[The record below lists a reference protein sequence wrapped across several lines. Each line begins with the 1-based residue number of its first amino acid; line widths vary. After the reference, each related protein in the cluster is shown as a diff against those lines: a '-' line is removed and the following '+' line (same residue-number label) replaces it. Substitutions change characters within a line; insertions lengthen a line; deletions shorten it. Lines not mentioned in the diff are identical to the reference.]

1 MGGVPSHE
9 NDTHIFGTLFTFVD
23 MLNQFKKTSPDNV
36 RPRLDK
42 LVSDES
48 EKILLSNIL
57 KRSMFEVDGRAMT
70 PLELI
75 AYLYGKLMNAI
86 QKAVLKKSEDEAF
99 KTFAREYT
107 EALNDSYL
115 GAIYSVI
122 KKYHKAAIQDRATV
136 HRAAMNAIQTLVRD
150 HAPVSAV
157 RDAVENVIGLVP
169 DVVDPSEIETSKMF
183 QPPPPLKTD

>member
-1 MGGVPSHE
+1 MGGATSHE
-9 NDTHIFGTLFTFVD
+9 DTHIFGTLFTYVD
-23 MLNQFKKTSPDNV
+23 MLNQFKTTSPENV

-42 LVSDES
+42 LVSDEAN
-48 EKILLSNIL
+48 KILLSNIL
-57 KRSMFEVDGRAMT
+57 NRQMFEVDGRAMT

-75 AYLYGKLMNAI
+75 AYLYGKLMTAI

-122 KKYHKAAIQDRATV
+122 KKYHKSAIQDRATV

-183 QPPPPLKTD
+183 MPPLD